1 MSIRKPQEIAE
12 TYWNDGFCFPI
23 DVMPETEALGFR
35 ARFEDLQRRSAGLK
49 LGNMTQLNYAHVIFR
64 FAREI
69 AGSARVLDAVEPI
82 IGPDIMIWSSSI
94 LIKKPQSS
102 GYVSWH
108 QDLRYWGLEDHDAMV
123 SAWLALS
130 PVTRANGCMR
140 FVPGSH
146 KGRLVPHNDTYVA
159 DNILTRGQEAAIEID
174 ERATRHVELR
184 PGQMSLHHGRL
195 LHASAPNTSDE
206 WRIGY
211 VMIFISPKN
220 RQAVGNKDFAML
232 VRGEDRF
239 GNFEQVP
246 APDADLSEQAMD
258 WHARIRNAQNEAI
271 PNRRHKAWVAGAA
284 TTTIT

>member
-1 MSIRKPQEIAE
+1 MSIRDSQEIAE

-23 DVMPETEALGFR
+23 DVMPESDALSYR
-35 ARFEDLQRRSAGLK
+35 ARFEDLQRESAGLK
-49 LGNMTQLNYAHVIFR
+49 LGNKTQLNYPHVIYR

-69 AGSARVLDAVEPI
+69 AGSPGVLDAVEPI

-94 LIKKPQSS
+94 LMKKPQSP

-146 KGRLVPHNDTYVA
+146 KGRLVAHNDTYVA

-174 ERATRHVELR
+174 EGATRHVELR

-195 LHASAPNTSDE
+195 LHASAPNSSDE

-211 VMIFISPKN
+211 VMIFISPEN
-220 RQAVGNKDFAML
+220 RQAVGKKDFAML
-232 VRGEDRF
+232 VRGEDRY
-239 GNFEQVP
+239 GNFQQVP
-246 APDADLSEQAMD
+246 SPDSDLSGQAMD

-271 PNRRHKAWVAGAA
+271 YDGAA
-284 TTTIT
+284 QAPD

>member
-1 MSIRKPQEIAE
+1 MSICNPQEIAE

-23 DVMPETEALGFR
+23 DVMPESDALSYR

-49 LGNMTQLNYAHVIFR
+49 LGNKTQLNYAHVIFR

-69 AGSARVLDAVEPI
+69 AGSAGVLDAVEPI

-174 ERATRHVELR
+174 EGATRHVELR

-195 LHASAPNTSDE
+195 LHASAPNISDE

-271 PNRRHKAWVAGAA
+271 YDGAA
-284 TTTIT
+284 HARD